1 MNTTVFTPTQIH
13 ILKMFQY
20 TKSAEDLDELKTVL
34 YNYYSS
40 KMKSSRSTLKFY
52 NIFFGRNQQK

>member
-20 TKSAEDLDELKTVL
+20 TKSAEDIDELKTVL

-40 KMKSSRSTLKFY
+40 KMKSSR
-52 NIFFGRNQQK
+52 NH